1 MLATMTRSNR
11 SPTQKRLAI
20 TVVNLPE
27 LLKTEFRPGQTV
39 AVVVAVKVQGLSK
52 YEIEASWDREVF
64 ELVGDTKREF
74 RVHRT
79 SAILQKSVWQIRVL
93 RPQRGARSVFQF
105 WVRGNGITQA
115 ASLTLRTTGR
125 NNDQAQPQ

>member
-11 SPTQKRLAI
+11 SPTQKRLSI

-52 YEIEASWDREVF
+52 YEIEATWDREVF
-64 ELVGDTKREF
+64 ELVGDAKREF
-74 RVHRT
+74 RLHRT
-79 SAILQKSVWQIRVL
+79 SAIRQKSVWQIRVL
-93 RPQRGARSVFQF
+93 RPQSGARGVFQF

-115 ASLTLRTTGR
+115 ASLTLRTTGQ
-125 NNDQAQPQ
+125 NNDETQLQ